1 MNRYFLLFLLSFIFS
16 FTIGCSDTEEGVNA
30 EKQVNAFIIEM
41 NPELYQ
47 TMSKMKAE
55 IALADKK
62 IPQLYEL
69 KGLYPN
75 QRDMIEKS
83 LKQWQELRKTLNFT
97 LKNIYA
103 KVERAYVAYKI
114 DEIQGKRKFTVIS
127 QTLLK
132 EANAVLESAEIT
144 KSTIEK
150 ALYE

>member
-1 MNRYFLLFLLSFIFS
+1 MNRFFLLFSLIFLVI
-16 FTIGCSDTEEGVNA
+16 IGCNDTEEGINA
-30 EKQVNAFIIEM
+30 ERQVTAFIIDM
-41 NPELYQ
+41 NPELYK

-75 QRDMIEKS
+75 QRDMIDES
-83 LKQWQELRKTLNFT
+83 LQQWQGLRKTLNFT

-114 DEIQGKRKFTVIS
+114 DEIQGKKKFSVIS
-127 QTLLK
+127 QTLLE
-132 EANAVLESAEIT
+132 EANAVLETAETT
-144 KSTIEK
+144 KSTIERT
-150 ALYE
+150 LYE

>member
-1 MNRYFLLFLLSFIFS
+1 MNRFLLLFLFIVF
-16 FTIGCSDTEEGVNA
+16 FAIGCNDPEDGVNA

-47 TMSKMKAE
+47 TMSKMKVE

-62 IPQLYEL
+62 VPQLYEL

-83 LKQWQELRKTLNFT
+83 LKQWQGLRQTLNFT

-114 DEIQGKRKFTVIS
+114 DEIQGKKKFSVIS

-132 EANAVLESAEIT
+132 EANAVLETAETT
-144 KSTIEK
+144 KSTIEE

>member
-1 MNRYFLLFLLSFIFS
+1 MNRFSLLFVLIF
-16 FTIGCSDTEEGVNA
+16 FVTIGCNDTEEGVNA

-75 QRDMIEKS
+75 QRDMIDKS
-83 LKQWQELRKTLNFT
+83 LKQWQGLRKTLNFT

-103 KVERAYVAYKI
+103 KIEHAYVAYKI
-114 DEIQGKRKFTVIS
+114 DEIQGKRKFSVIS
-127 QTLLK
+127 QSLLK
-132 EANAVLESAEIT
+132 EANAVLETAEIT
-144 KSTIEK
+144 KSTIER